1 MQKRLV
7 QLERAQQHRYPPHAN
22 GDCDR
27 NKFLGTIIKIRL
39 PVHLNPNNNNVV
51 DHETFPWCIT
61 CQDAHDEDSCLSTI
75 QVRESNNE
83 VPIEFDN
90 MNYVGGKSDTICSVT
105 GRDYTIFE
113 DQMNQIYFAEF
124 IFLVCQH
131 TKGYP
136 LEAKELN
143 IY

>member
-22 GDCDR
+22 GDYDR

-90 MNYVGGKSDTICSVT
+90 MNYVGGKVIPFV
-105 GRDYTIFE
+105 
-113 DQMNQIYFAEF
+113 
-124 IFLVCQH
+124 V
-131 TKGYP
+131 
-136 LEAKELN
+136 
-143 IY
+143 